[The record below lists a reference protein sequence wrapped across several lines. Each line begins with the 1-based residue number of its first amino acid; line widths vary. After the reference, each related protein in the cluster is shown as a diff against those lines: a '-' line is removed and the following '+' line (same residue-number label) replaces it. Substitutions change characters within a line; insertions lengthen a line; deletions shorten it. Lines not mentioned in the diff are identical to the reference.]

1 MWQIR
6 KYWEKITYIPT
17 NENVVSL
24 KISEKCMTYFFRLS
38 VQDKLLHFCTDVPYV
53 FLYFTHSTANTSSN
67 SYLFC
72 TLGCNPILRC
82 TSFIAQIILALSD
95 QLLCPSDMASS
106 LRFLSIFSC
115 FRLIFIFFSWTSH
128 FYSKVRKLFCQ
139 TMEFGN
145 QDLEAQCE
153 RFFFQLFVFHT
164 KKCARSLEI
173 KGNVE

>member
-1 MWQIR
+1 
-6 KYWEKITYIPT
+6 
-17 NENVVSL
+17 
-24 KISEKCMTYFFRLS
+24 MTYFFRLS

-95 QLLCPSDMASS
+95 RLLCPSDMPSS
-106 LRFLSIFSC
+106 LHFLSIFSC
-115 FRLIFIFFSWTSH
+115 FRLIFIFFLNQSFLLQSTPVISTPKYVNS
-128 FYSKVRKLFCQ
+128 FVRQ
-139 TMEFGN
+139 WN
-145 QDLEAQCE
+145 LETKIW
-153 RFFFQLFVFHT
+153 RLNVKDFFQLFNVFHT

>member
-6 KYWEKITYIPT
+6 KYWEKITYIPA
-17 NENVVSL
+17 NENFVSL

-95 QLLCPSDMASS
+95 RLLCPSDMPSS
-106 LRFLSIFSC
+106 LHFLSIF
-115 FRLIFIFFSWTSH
+115 LLQAHLYFF
-128 FYSKVRKLFCQ
+128 LL
-139 TMEFGN
+139 N
-145 QDLEAQCE
+145 QSFLLQS
-153 RFFFQLFVFHT
+153 T
-164 KKCARSLEI
+164 
-173 KGNVE
+173 